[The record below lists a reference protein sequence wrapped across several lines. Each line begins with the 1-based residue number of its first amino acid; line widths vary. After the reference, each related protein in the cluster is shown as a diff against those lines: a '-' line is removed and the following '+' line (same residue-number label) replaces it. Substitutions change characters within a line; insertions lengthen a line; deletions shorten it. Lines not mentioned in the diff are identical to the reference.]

1 VRSAT
6 AADGTFGIPLRLAHA
21 ADLGWLRV
29 LRRRVGRWAAEHQIP
44 DEALIDLQLVLGEAV
59 SNGVEHA
66 YRHGS
71 RGTVEVELQL
81 QDVGDPVVAVRV
93 VDHGRWRPIPMRKDG
108 RGRGLA
114 IIDRLSRGLQISA
127 SAAGT
132 ALTCAVPL
140 RRSGAPG
147 RSPSA

>member
-1 VRSAT
+1 VKSAT
-6 AADGTFGIPLRLAHA
+6 AANGTYGIPLRLTHA

-29 LRRRVGRWAAEHQIP
+29 LRRRVGRWAAEHQLP
-44 DEALIDLQLVLGEAV
+44 DYALIDLQLVLGEAV

-66 YRHGS
+66 YRDGH
-71 RGTVEVELQL
+71 RGIVEVELQL
-81 QDVGDPVVAVRV
+81 DDVDDDPVVAVRV

-114 IIDRLSRGLQISA
+114 IIDRLSRGLEISV

-140 RRSGAPG
+140 RRS
-147 RSPSA
+147 

>member
-1 VRSAT
+1 M
-6 AADGTFGIPLRLAHA
+6 
-21 ADLGWLRV
+21 
-29 LRRRVGRWAAEHQIP
+29 LRRQVGRWAAEHQLP
-44 DEALIDLQLVLGEAV
+44 DEAVIDLQLVLGEAV

-66 YRHGS
+66 YRHGH

-81 QDVGDPVVAVRV
+81 QDVDDDPVVAVRV

-114 IIDRLSRGLQISA
+114 IIDRLSRGLQISV

-140 RRSGAPG
+140 RRS
-147 RSPSA
+147 